1 MADPMKSVILYE
13 GVLFDLGNTLI
24 PFTPR
29 DSMEFVVRWH
39 RESGLAENEIP
50 FRDFLEIFRSVVRIE
65 RKRSAEELWESSVE
79 FRSREIAGK
88 LNDRFN
94 MDSAI
99 EERLRSTHTKSFSA
113 CLKMRS
119 SSRYVLDIL
128 KASRTPGGEKVKL
141 ALISNAMDGRAIRNF
156 IESEHLDSY
165 FYPVIISAEV
175 GFTKPHPEIFK
186 MALEEMDLNPE
197 QTVYIGDRY
206 ETDVIG
212 ARNAGMDSIYT
223 REYHTAGEP
232 PDDIAIDSPTIRNI
246 LDLLPLLS
254 THSNT
259 DNKG

>member
-1 MADPMKSVILYE
+1 MKNLILYE

-39 RESGLAENEIP
+39 RESGLADNEIP
-50 FRDFLEIFRSVVRIE
+50 FRDFLDAFRSVVRTE
-65 RKRSAEELWESSVE
+65 RKRSSRELWESSVE
-79 FRSREIAGK
+79 FRSKEIAEK
-88 LNDRFN
+88 LRESYNLDPG
-94 MDSAI
+94 I
-99 EERLRSTHTKSFSA
+99 EEGLRSTHTGSFAA

-128 KASRTPGGEKVKL
+128 KSSGTPKGDKAKL
-141 ALISNAMDGRAIRNF
+141 ALISNAMDGKAIRGF
-156 IESEHLDSY
+156 MERERLDAY
-165 FYPVIISAEV
+165 FDPVIISAEV
-175 GFTKPHPEIFK
+175 GFTKPHPEIFR
-186 MALEEMDLNPE
+186 MALDRMDLDPGN
-197 QTVYIGDRY
+197 TVYIGDRY
-206 ETDVIG
+206 ETDVVG

-232 PDDIAIDSPTIRNI
+232 PEGIEIDFRIVTNI

-254 THSNT
+254 FHSSG